1 MKAKKLIEVAM
12 PIKEISAESVR
23 DKSIRH
29 GHIST
34 LHLWWARRPL
44 PCCRAVVFASLV
56 PDPLDEN
63 CPKAFGDAIDDLLN
77 SGKAK
82 SIYKPYK
89 DIPYT
94 AILDPVEDNCRNR
107 LMAFIGQFS
116 DKCQTNMLKGK
127 ATPPKEQL
135 SDYSLIKWESKDNP
149 EILGLARK
157 LIWVAYNA
165 ELDSSKS
172 YTELAAEFDVAY
184 KAITD
189 AEKALYGTVDRHIE
203 CDANWDLEIAL
214 KTAIE
219 NFQNRMPSVFDPFA
233 GGGAIPLEAARL
245 GCRSYGNDI
254 NPVAHI
260 IEKGSAEFPQKYGKP
275 IVYSKAEFERIYGDD
290 GVKLFHEKNADDGTG
305 WRVDTKNYYLKN
317 RLSFDVE
324 YYAKKILKETEA
336 QVGYLYPP
344 DEQGRKPVAYY
355 WARTAKCSNP
365 SCGAEIPLL
374 KELYICNTP
383 KKKVYLDP
391 VVDGKSIRFEIKEGN
406 TNKQGFLKHRECSLT
421 CPCCG
426 SVTKSS
432 DVKAY
437 VAAQKS
443 YGKLIAVINEGD
455 NGKTYRLPT
464 QQEYELASRTYSE
477 EEILRP
483 QERMPVE
490 NNRNFNTPGWGFDSW
505 GELFS
510 DRQLFSIKHLID
522 NLNCKKELLKNEYGK
537 AVKTY
542 LAMWLDRVI
551 LANTAFGRWHVT
563 GQKLE
568 HIYGRQAVAMVFD
581 YPESNM
587 FCGMS
592 GSAENQLEWVLRYF
606 DSESSIPFSVS
617 FANASSGDKLQFE
630 KKSLTAVVADPPYYD
645 AIAYADCSDFF
656 YVWLKRTLNDVYPL
670 VYATPQTPK
679 TEECTALKHHQGGT
693 DDKAKKHFEGKLTQI
708 FDAIEMQTSDVVS
721 IMFAHQSTEAWT
733 TLCNSILDARMNI
746 TGSWPMDTE
755 MANRS
760 IGLGGA
766 ALESSVTVACRPSER
781 KGFGDFNEVKASIEQ
796 NVSVEVESLYQ
807 LGFRGADLLTA
818 CFGQAVSEFGHYKT
832 VEKADGS
839 EVSVAELLEL
849 ARNAAFNTLLKGV
862 QGDVYTR
869 FYIGW
874 LQMNGAGD
882 ADYDDATKFTRVG
895 LPVNIQEITSKKL
908 LVGDGKKYHLAM
920 AQEHLDEKGGVIG
933 TRPEDS
939 LIEQVHRAMLLYKS
953 EDRALLLG
961 LIKAVAQDE
970 NGPFWRLLASL
981 KELLPA
987 NDDLKQVEGLLQNA
1001 ADLRQAS
1008 KEKPKEIIGDLF
1020 AGQA

>member
-12 PIKEISAESVR
+12 PIKEISAECVR
-23 DKSIRH
+23 DKTIRH

-44 PCCRAVVFASLV
+44 PVCRAVVFASLV

-63 CPKAFGDAIDDLLN
+63 CPKAFEDAIDDLLN
-77 SGKAK
+77 NAKVK
-82 SIYKPYK
+82 SIFKPYK

-94 AILDPVEDNCRNR
+94 AVLDPVEDNRRNR

-116 DKCQTNMLKGK
+116 DKCQSNMLKGK
-127 ATPPKEQL
+127 ATPPKEEL

-165 ELDSSKS
+165 EQNPAKTYKD
-172 YTELAAEFDVAY
+172 LADEFDAAY

-189 AEKALYGTVDRHIE
+189 AEKTLYGTVDRHIE

-214 KTAIE
+214 KDAIE
-219 NFQNRMPSVFDPFA
+219 RFQNRMPSVFDPFA

-245 GCRSYGNDI
+245 GCRSFGNDI
-254 NPVAHI
+254 NPVAHV

-275 IVYSKAEFERIYGDD
+275 IVYSKAEFERIYGED
-290 GVKLFHEKNADDGTG
+290 GIKLFHKKSNDDGTG

-336 QVGYLYPP
+336 QVGYLYPS
-344 DEQGRKPVAYY
+344 DEQGRKPVAFY
-355 WARTAKCSNP
+355 WVRTAICSNP
-365 SCGAEIPLL
+365 SCKARIPLL
-374 KELYICNTP
+374 KGFYICNTS
-383 KKKVYLDP
+383 KKKIYLNPIINGRD
-391 VVDGKSIRFEIKEGN
+391 IQFEIRKGTCNLHEWNKRGN
-406 TNKQGFLKHRECSLT
+406 LT
-421 CPCCG
+421 CPCCQ
-426 SVTKSS
+426 SVTTVAQLRQQSNDGTMSQRLLAVISEGKQGKDYALPTEEQKRVSELVFDDVTPPTEKMAPHTTGGDIS
-432 DVKAY
+432 IWGIAKWGDVFANRQLHTLEQFVDVFTNCTMNIADVKY
-437 VAAQKS
+437 
-443 YGKLIAVINEGD
+443 
-455 NGKTYRLPT
+455 
-464 QQEYELASRTYSE
+464 
-477 EEILRP
+477 
-483 QERMPVE
+483 
-490 NNRNFNTPGWGFDSW
+490 
-505 GELFS
+505 
-510 DRQLFSIKHLID
+510 
-522 NLNCKKELLKNEYGK
+522 KN

-542 LAMWLDRVI
+542 LALWIDRIVLI
-551 LANTAFGRWHVT
+551 NTSLGRWNLARET
-563 GQKLE
+563 ME
-568 HIYGRQAVAMVFD
+568 HPYNRQAISMKFD
-581 YPESNM
+581 YPESNP
-587 FCGMS
+587 FCGLS
-592 GSAENQLEWVLRYF
+592 GSAENQLDWLVRYF
-606 DSESSIPFSVS
+606 DSECDTCFSAN

-630 KKSLTAVVADPPYYD
+630 KKSLTAVVTDPPYYD
-645 AIAYADCSDFF
+645 AIAYADISDFF
-656 YVWLKRTLNDVYPL
+656 YVWLKRTIGSIYPISF
-670 VYATPQTPK
+670 ATPQTPK
-679 TEECTALKHHQGGT
+679 TDECTALRHHHENSEEI
-693 DDKAKKHFEGKLTQI
+693 AKKHFELKLTEI
-708 FDAIEMQTSDVVS
+708 FDAIESQTSDIVS

-733 TLCNSILDARMNI
+733 TLCNSILGARMNI

-755 MANRS
+755 MVSRS
-760 IGLGGA
+760 IGLAGA

-781 KGFGDFNEVKASIEQ
+781 KGFGDFNEVKTAIEQ
-796 NVSVEVESLYQ
+796 TVANEVESLYQ

-933 TRPEDS
+933 SRPEDS

>member
-12 PIKEISAESVR
+12 PIKETSSESVR
-23 DKSIRH
+23 DKSLCH
-29 GHIST
+29 SKGHMST
-34 LHLWWARRPL
+34 LHVWWARRPL
-44 PCCRAVVFASLV
+44 PTCRAVIFASLV

-94 AILDPVEDNCRNR
+94 AILDPVEDNRRNR

-116 DKCQTNMLKGK
+116 DKCQSNMLKGK

-149 EILGLARK
+149 EILGIARK

-165 ELDSSKS
+165 ELDSAKS
-172 YTELAAEFDVAY
+172 YKELAAEFDAAY

-214 KTAIE
+214 KDAIE
-219 NFQNRMPSVFDPFA
+219 KFQNRMPSVFDPFA

-260 IEKGSAEFPQKYGKP
+260 VEKGSVEFPQKYGKP
-275 IVYSKAEFERIYGDD
+275 IVYSKAEFERIYGED
-290 GVKLFHEKNADDGTG
+290 GVKLFHEKSNDDGTG

-324 YYAKKILKETEA
+324 YYAKKILSETET
-336 QVGYLYPP
+336 QVSFLYPSN
-344 DEQGRKPVAYY
+344 EQGKKPVVYY
-355 WARTAKCSNP
+355 WARTATCSNP
-365 SCGAEIPLL
+365 SCKVEVPLL
-374 KELYICNTP
+374 RGFYLCN
-383 KKKVYLDP
+383 KDQKKVYLNP
-391 VVDGKSIRFEIKEGN
+391 IIDGKNISFEIKKGTCLQKEWNRRGN
-406 TNKQGFLKHRECSLT
+406 LV

-426 SVTKSS
+426 SVTKI
-432 DVKAY
+432 DDIKKEFQ
-437 VAAQKS
+437 QKKP
-443 YGKLIAVINEGD
+443 YGKLLAVFED
-455 NGKTYRLPT
+455 GKRGKEYRLPSVS
-464 QQEYELASRTYSE
+464 ELDAVAKLNDCVVPPFEERLPLNDSQNLKITY
-477 EEILRP
+477 
-483 QERMPVE
+483 
-490 NNRNFNTPGWGFDSW
+490 WGFYSW
-505 GELFS
+505 SDLFNP
-510 DRQLFSIKHLID
+510 RQFYTLTEFVKTFALCCD
-522 NLNCKKELLKNEYGK
+522 NLPKNDYNI
-537 AVKTY
+537 ALTTI
-542 LAMWLDRVI
+542 LAMWIDRIAAFDNSFCVWDTREIVQRI
-551 LANTAFGRWHVT
+551 LG
-563 GQKLE
+563 K
-568 HIYGRQAVAMVFD
+568 QAIPMVFD
-581 YPESNM
+581 YPEVNP
-587 FCGMS
+587 FS
-592 GSAENQLEWVLRYF
+592 GSTGSADNHLEWIVSYIET
-606 DSESSIPFSVS
+606 ESFSPFAAV
-617 FANASSGDKLQFE
+617 FNNASSGE
-630 KKSLTAVVADPPYYD
+630 KSQYAIKSIDATITDPPYYD

-656 YVWLKRTLNDVYPL
+656 YVWLKRMVGGLFSLNF
-670 VYATPQTPK
+670 ATPQTPK
-679 TEECTALKHHQGGT
+679 EEECTALKHHHDG
-693 DDKAKKHFEGKLTQI
+693 DKSKAKEHFETKLTQI
-708 FDAIEMQTSDVVS
+708 FDAIELQTKDVVS

-733 TLCNSILDARMNI
+733 TLCNSILGARMNI
-746 TGSWPMDTE
+746 TGSWAMDTE
-755 MANRS
+755 QNCGMKADK
-760 IGLGGA
+760 A
-766 ALESSVTVACRPSER
+766 YLESSVTVACRPSER
-781 KGFGDFNEVKASIEQ
+781 KGFGDFNEVKNAIEQ
-796 NVSVEVESLYQ
+796 TVANEVESLYQ

-895 LPVNIQEITSKKL
+895 LPVDIQDVKSKNL
-908 LVGDGKKYHLAM
+908 LIGDGKSFHLAM
-920 AQEHLDEKGGVIG
+920 AQEHLGDKGAVVGA
-933 TRPEDS
+933 RPEDS

-953 EDRALLLG
+953 EDRALLLA
-961 LIKAVAQDE
+961 LIKNVAQDE

-1001 ADLRQAS
+1001 VDLRQAS
-1008 KEKPKEIIGDLF
+1008 KEERKEIIGDLF